1 MIYEHPWYI
10 QQRRLESI
18 TTLELEST
26 LKLKQETTGQKPTKL
41 YPHPKCPEIAA
52 AADGSVWTLWTKGSN
67 QHNPPKLSTTWRLLD
82 TYCGA
87 KFRKKQSIALPAPVA
102 RQLITGRAHYRI
114 LAGRLNLECFLNRQ
128 LESWEV
134 CRHGDLGNC
143 DHSLGNLSV
152 GCQLNNII
160 DEVESGNIQT
170 TPEQLE
176 QAIHRLNA
184 LLKKQKQ
191 ERNQVN

>member
-1 MIYEHPWYI
+1 MTYVHPWYAAQL
-10 QQRRLESI
+10 QQENI
-18 TTLELEST
+18 TTLEYEST
-26 LKLKQETTGQKPTKL
+26 PKLNQETTGQKPTKL

-52 AADGSVWTLWTKGSN
+52 AADGSVWTLWTKGTN

-102 RQLITGRAHYRI
+102 KKLITGRVHYRI

-134 CRHGDLGNC
+134 CRHGALGNC

-176 QAIHRLNA
+176 QAIHRLND
-184 LLKKQKQ
+184 LLKKQ
-191 ERNQVN
+191 ERD

>member
-1 MIYEHPWYI
+1 MTYEHPWYI
-10 QQRRLESI
+10 QQRQLEN
-18 TTLELEST
+18 TTILDAQLT
-26 LKLKQETTGQKPTKL
+26 PKLKQETIGQKPTKL

-52 AADGSVWTLWTKGSN
+52 APDGSVWTLWTKGTN

-87 KFRKKQSIALPAPVA
+87 KFRPKQSIVLPSPVI
-102 RQLITGRAHYRI
+102 RQLGKVQHRVI
-114 LAGRLNLECFLNRQ
+114 AGRLNLECFLNRQ
-128 LESWEV
+128 LEPWEV
-134 CRHGDLGNC
+134 CRHGALGNC
-143 DHSLGNLSV
+143 DHSLENLSV

-176 QAIHRLNA
+176 QAIYRLSA
-184 LLKKQKQ
+184 LLKKQKN
-191 ERNQVN
+191 E